1 MYQKAE
7 RDISFNLKVYPQN
20 IDQFNAMYLK
30 MEKLTSLVY
39 EYLDD
44 SSISGMQRMKPP
56 FTEMYMAHIGERNK
70 GQFGYIK
77 SISYTVNESG
87 DWDR

>member
-1 MYQKAE
+1 
-7 RDISFNLKVYPQN
+7 
-20 IDQFNAMYLK
+20 MYLK

-39 EYLDD
+39 LEYLDD

-56 FTEMYMAHIGERNK
+56 FTEMYMGHIGERNK

-87 DWDR
+87 DWDHNQALPRLFDITACLIRY